1 MPGHSPPGD
10 PITLLEA
17 EPVLAPDD
25 RHVALVS
32 EPGVDLSGKAG
43 ECLCFD
49 GKNRCDLIRRQV
61 ESADDRSSIIQQVL
75 LELGVKYRRTYYF
88 LDIRMPHR

>member
-43 ECLCFD
+43 ECLC
-49 GKNRCDLIRRQV
+49 
-61 ESADDRSSIIQQVL
+61 L
-75 LELGVKYRRTYYF
+75 LACATTA
-88 LDIRMPHR
+88 